1 MYGGLVYASSNMR
14 MRAAFLPAI
23 AVSKPGTQLW
33 IHASPDATEL
43 SCMLWPSLGVNQMKL
58 VPTFNAARTSAELP
72 ECRFAHR
79 AGLPVIVV
87 YDRNGKWSSPR
98 FGLMEQP
105 EPLPSA
111 IAFQV
116 WPEVSIRYTN
126 VGWFRVGW
134 FLSPETPKVIAP
146 RGALCFGWD
155 CFVRL
160 SQPCE

>member
-14 MRAAFLPAI
+14 MSAAFLVPM

-43 SCMLWPSLGVNQMKL
+43 SCMLWLSFGVNQMKL
-58 VPTFNAARTSAELP
+58 VPALSAVTTSAGPP
-72 ECRFAHR
+72 EWRFAHR

-111 IAFQV
+111 IAFHV
-116 WPEVSIRYTN
+116 WPEVSIRSTN
-126 VGWFRVGW
+126 VGWFRFGW
-134 FLSPETPKVIAP
+134 FPSPETPNVLAP
-146 RGALCFGWD
+146 RRAM
-155 CFVRL
+155 
-160 SQPCE
+160 

>member
-14 MRAAFLPAI
+14 MSAAFLPAI

-33 IHASPDATEL
+33 IHASPEAREL
-43 SCMLWPSLGVNQMKL
+43 SCVLVPALGVNQMKF
-58 VPTFNAARTSAELP
+58 VPAFRAVTTSAELP

-111 IAFQV
+111 IAFHV
-116 WPEVSIRYTN
+116 WPEVSIRSTN
-126 VGWFRVGW
+126 VGWFRFGW
-134 FLSPETPKVIAP
+134 FPSPETPNVLAP
-146 RGALCFGWD
+146 MMAM
-155 CFVRL
+155 
-160 SQPCE
+160 